1 VEYLKINGQHFR
13 NMAINASNRLE
24 DEKEYVNSLNVFPV
38 PDGDTGTNMSMTFK
52 AAVQEI
58 ETISTESIS
67 EIAQKLARGAL
78 MGARGNSGVIL
89 SQIFRGIAKGLE
101 GKAEATS
108 EEFAKSIL
116 EGANFAYKAV
126 MRPTEGT
133 ILTIIRAAGESAVKS
148 RLENVVMLMQEV
160 CKRSEI
166 MLNKTPDMLQAL
178 KEAKVVDAGGMGL
191 LILFKGMYEAL
202 ESGMEAKI
210 NKSDNKSTKS
220 ETITSVATGIPV
232 DIKFGYCTE
241 LLIIAGN
248 VDTNKLKNYLEKIG
262 DSMVVVSQDEFL
274 KIHIH
279 TNDPGLVLS
288 KAVTL
293 GELSKVKIENMREQ
307 HRSILGITNEEAQ
320 VSVEPVEIQETVE
333 PVKENIVQI
342 KKYGFISVAIGEGIK
357 NIFEDLG
364 VDVVIEGGQTMNPST
379 QNILDSINKINA
391 ENIFVL
397 PNNKNILM
405 AALQAVEL
413 SDKNVIVI
421 PSKTIPQG
429 ITAVT
434 MFDAEVSVEENENIL
449 KEAIKNVATAS
460 VTFAVKDSESDG
472 NIIKKGNILGLVEQ
486 KIKEVGTDIYIVC
499 ADIIDSMIT
508 VDSELITIFYG
519 EDCIISQVDE
529 FISSLEHKYPNIDI
543 QYYNGKQPLY
553 YFIASVE

>member
-1 VEYLKINGQHFR
+1 MV
-13 NMAINASNRLE
+13 INASNMLE

-52 AAVQEI
+52 SAVREI
-58 ETISTESIS
+58 ESMSTKSIGEVS
-67 EIAQKLARGAL
+67 QKLARGAL

-89 SQIFRGIAKGLE
+89 SQIFRGIGKGLE
-101 GKAEATS
+101 GIEEATS

-133 ILTIIRAAGESAVKS
+133 ILTIIKAAGESAV
-148 RLENVVMLMQEV
+148 NNPAADVVKLMQEV
-160 CKRSEI
+160 CKHSEI
-166 MLNKTPDMLQAL
+166 MLNKTPDMLPAL
-178 KEAKVVDAGGMGL
+178 KQAKVVDAGGMGL
-191 LILFKGMYEAL
+191 LILLKGMYEAL
-202 ESGMEAKI
+202 RSNMEATI
-210 NKSDNKSTKS
+210 STSDKQSTKS
-220 ETITSVATGIPV
+220 ETISSSAADMPV

-241 LLIIAGN
+241 LLVITEN
-248 VDTNKLKNYLEKIG
+248 VDTNELKSYLEKLG
-262 DSMVVVSQDEFL
+262 DSMVVVAQDEFV

-293 GELSKVKIENMREQ
+293 GELSKIKIENMREQ
-307 HRSILGITNEEAQ
+307 HRNLLGIEEE
-320 VSVEPVEIQETVE
+320 SVQES
-333 PVKENIVQI
+333 VKESVQENVVEN
-342 KKYGFISVAIGEGIK
+342 KKYGFISVALGEGIK
-357 NIFEDLG
+357 NIFQDLG

-379 QNILDSINKINA
+379 QDILDSINKINA

-429 ITAVT
+429 VTAVT
-434 MFDAEVSVEENENIL
+434 MFNAEASVEENENTL

-460 VTFAVKDSESDG
+460 VTYAVKDTEADG
-472 NIIKKGNILGLVEQ
+472 NIIKEGNILGLVEQ
-486 KIKEVGTDIYIVC
+486 KIKEVGTDIYKVC
-499 ADIIDSMIT
+499 EDIIDSMIT
-508 VDSELITIFYG
+508 EDSELVTIFYG
-519 EDCIISQVDE
+519 EDCISSEVEE
-529 FISSLEHKYPNIDI
+529 FISTLENKYPDIDI
-543 QYYNGKQPLY
+543 QHYNGKQPLY

>member
-1 VEYLKINGQHFR
+1 MEYLKINGQHFR
-13 NMAINASNRLE
+13 NMVINASNRLE

-58 ETISTESIS
+58 ESMSTKSIT

-101 GKAEATS
+101 GKTEATS
-108 EEFAKSIL
+108 EEFAESIL
-116 EGANFAYKAV
+116 EGAKFAYKAV

-133 ILTIIRAAGESAVKS
+133 ILTIIKAAGESAVNS
-148 RLENVVMLMQEV
+148 GAANVVELMKEV

-166 MLNKTPDMLQAL
+166 MLDKTPDMLAAL

-191 LILFKGMYEAL
+191 LILFKGMYEAI
-202 ESGMEAKI
+202 SKDIEAKI
-210 NKSDNKSTKS
+210 YNSNNQSTKT
-220 ETITSVATGIPV
+220 ETISSASPSVEVPV
-232 DIKFGYCTE
+232 EIKFGYCTE
-241 LLIIAGN
+241 LLIIAKD
-248 VDTNKLKNYLEKIG
+248 VDTNKLKKYLEKIG

-307 HRSILGITNEEAQ
+307 HRNLLGITDEKVEE
-320 VSVEPVEIQETVE
+320 VVVEDVI
-333 PVKENIVQI
+333 EN
-342 KKYGFISVAIGEGIK
+342 KKYGFISVALGEGIK

-364 VDVVIEGGQTMNPST
+364 VDVVIEGGQTMNPSI
-379 QNILDSINKINA
+379 QDILDSINKINA
-391 ENIFVL
+391 ENIFIL

-413 SDKNVIVI
+413 SDKNIIVI

-434 MFDAEVSVEENENIL
+434 MFNAEVSVEENERKL

-460 VTFAVKDSESDG
+460 VTYAVKDTESDG
-472 NIIKKGNILGLVEQ
+472 NIIKEGNILGLVEQ
-486 KIKEVGTDIYIVC
+486 KICEVGTDIYKVC
-499 ADIIDSMIT
+499 EDIIDSMIT
-508 VDSELITIFYG
+508 DDSELITIFYG
-519 EDCIISQVDE
+519 EDCILSEVEELISKIEQ
-529 FISSLEHKYPNIDI
+529 KYPDLDI
-543 QYYNGKQPLY
+543 QQYNGKQPLY

>member
-1 VEYLKINGQHFR
+1 MEYLKINGQHFR
-13 NMAINASNRLE
+13 NMLINASNRLE

-52 AAVQEI
+52 AAVSEI
-58 ETISTESIS
+58 EGMTTTSIGEIS
-67 EIAQKLARGAL
+67 QKVARGAL

-89 SQIFRGIAKGLE
+89 SQIFRGIGKGLE
-101 GKAEATS
+101 GLEEATS
-108 EEFAKSIL
+108 EELAKSIL

-133 ILTIIRAAGESAVKS
+133 ILTIIRAAGECAVNTQAD
-148 RLENVVMLMQEV
+148 NVVTLMKEV
-160 CKRSEI
+160 CKHSEI
-166 MLNKTPDMLQAL
+166 MLDKTPDMLLAL

-202 ESGMEAKI
+202 SNNIEATI
-210 NKSDNKSTKS
+210 NKADKQNKKS
-220 ETITSVATGIPV
+220 EAILPGAMDIPV
-232 DIKFGYCTE
+232 DIKFAYCTE
-241 LLIIAGN
+241 LLVISENPNI
-248 VDTNKLKNYLEKIG
+248 TELKDYLEKLG
-262 DSMVVVSQDEFL
+262 DSMVVVAQDEFI

-293 GELSKVKIENMREQ
+293 GELSKIKIENMREQ
-307 HRSILGITNEEAQ
+307 HRNLLGIEAD
-320 VSVEPVEIQETVE
+320 EIQETLISDVIQ
-333 PVKENIVQI
+333 N
-342 KKYGFISVAIGEGIK
+342 KKYGFISVALGEGIK

-379 QNILDSINKINA
+379 QDILEGINKINA
-391 ENIFVL
+391 DNIFVF

-434 MFDAEVSVEENENIL
+434 MFNAEVSTEENENVL

-460 VTFAVKDSESDG
+460 ITFAVKDTEADG
-472 NIIKKGNILGLVEQ
+472 NIIKEGNILGLVEQ
-486 KIKEVGTDIYIVC
+486 KIKEVGTDIYKVC
-499 ADIIDSMIT
+499 EEIIDSMIT
-508 VDSELITIFYG
+508 KDSELLTIFYG
-519 EDCIISQVDE
+519 EDCNSAEVEE
-529 FISSLEHKYPNIDI
+529 FVSVLEDKYPDIDI
-543 QYYNGKQPLY
+543 QYYDGKQPLY
-553 YFIASVE
+553 YFIVSVE

>member
-1 VEYLKINGQHFR
+1 MV
-13 NMAINASNRLE
+13 INASNRLE

-58 ETISTESIS
+58 ENIQTESIA
-67 EIAQKLARGAL
+67 EIAKILARGAL

-101 GKAEATS
+101 GITEATS

-116 EGANFAYKAV
+116 EGSKFAYKAV

-133 ILTIIRAAGESAVKS
+133 ILTIIKTAGESAVNS
-148 RLENVVMLMQEV
+148 ETSDIVELMNDV
-160 CKRSEI
+160 CKHSEI
-166 MLNKTPDMLQAL
+166 MLNKTPDMLAAL

-191 LILFKGMYEAL
+191 LILFKGMREAI
-202 ESGMEAKI
+202 SNNIEAVI
-210 NKSDNKSTKS
+210 YNTNKQSTKK
-220 ETITSVATGIPV
+220 ETIVSSPV
-232 DIKFGYCTE
+232 EVPIEIKFGYCTE
-241 LLIIAGN
+241 LLIIAKD
-248 VDTNKLKNYLEKIG
+248 VDTNKLKEYLEKIG

-307 HRSILGITNEEAQ
+307 HRNLLGITDEKAEKSLEKDITKAN
-320 VSVEPVEIQETVE
+320 VI
-333 PVKENIVQI
+333 EN
-342 KKYGFISVAIGEGIK
+342 KKYGFISVALGDGIK

-364 VDVVIEGGQTMNPST
+364 VDVVIEGGQTMNPSI
-379 QNILDSINKINA
+379 QDIIDSINKINA

-405 AALQAVEL
+405 AALQAAEL
-413 SDKNVIVI
+413 SDKNIVVI

-434 MFDAEVSVEENENIL
+434 MFNPDVSVEENEEKL
-449 KEAIKNVATAS
+449 KEVIKNVATAS
-460 VTFAVKDSESDG
+460 VTYAVKDTESDG
-472 NIIKKGNILGLVEQ
+472 KIIKQGNILGLVEQ
-486 KIKEVGTDIYIVC
+486 KICEVGTDMYKVC
-499 ADIIDSMIT
+499 ANIIESM
-508 VDSELITIFYG
+508 VNDNSELITIFYG
-519 EDCIISQVDE
+519 EDCVLTEVEKLISN
-529 FISSLEHKYPNIDI
+529 LEHKYPNLDI
-543 QYYNGKQPLY
+543 QQYNGKQPLY

>member
-1 VEYLKINGQHFR
+1 MV
-13 NMAINASNRLE
+13 INASNMLE

-58 ETISTESIS
+58 ESMSTKSIAEIS
-67 EIAQKLARGAL
+67 QKLARGAL

-89 SQIFRGIAKGLE
+89 SQIFRGIGKGLE
-101 GKAEATS
+101 GMEEATS

-133 ILTIIRAAGESAVKS
+133 ILTIIKAAGESAVS
-148 RLENVVMLMQEV
+148 SLSTNVTTLMQEV
-160 CKRSEI
+160 CEHSEI
-166 MLNKTPDMLQAL
+166 MLNKTPDMLPAL
-178 KEAKVVDAGGMGL
+178 KAAKVVDAGGMGL

-202 ESGMEAKI
+202 KNNMEASI
-210 NKSDNKSTKS
+210 NTVSKQSEKL
-220 ETITSVATGIPV
+220 ETISSSATAMPV
-232 DIKFGYCTE
+232 NIEFGYCTE
-241 LLIIAGN
+241 LLVISENADVN
-248 VDTNKLKNYLEKIG
+248 ELKSYLEKLG
-262 DSMVVVSQDEFL
+262 DSMVVVAQDEFV

-293 GELSKVKIENMREQ
+293 GELSKIKIENMREQ
-307 HRSILGITNEEAQ
+307 HKSLLGIEDEG
-320 VSVEPVEIQETVE
+320 VQES
-333 PVKENIVQI
+333 VKENALES
-342 KKYGFISVAIGEGIK
+342 KKYGFISVALGEGIK
-357 NIFEDLG
+357 NIFQDLG
-364 VDVVIEGGQTMNPST
+364 VDIVIEGGQTMNPST
-379 QNILDSINKINA
+379 QDILESINKINA

-429 ITAVT
+429 VTAVT
-434 MFDAEVSVEENENIL
+434 MFNSEVSVEENENTL

-460 VTFAVKDSESDG
+460 VTYAVKDTEADG
-472 NIIKKGNILGLVEQ
+472 NIIKEGNILGLVEQ
-486 KIKEVGTDIYIVC
+486 KIKEVGTDIYKVC
-499 ADIIDSMIT
+499 GDIIDSMIT
-508 VDSELITIFYG
+508 SDSELITIFYG
-519 EDCIISQVDE
+519 EDCISSEVEE
-529 FISSLEHKYPNIDI
+529 FVSALEEKYPDIDI
-543 QYYNGKQPLY
+543 QHYNGKQPLY

>member
-1 VEYLKINGQHFR
+1 MV
-13 NMAINASNRLE
+13 INASNMLE

-58 ETISTESIS
+58 ESMSTKSIGEVS
-67 EIAQKLARGAL
+67 QKLARGAL

-89 SQIFRGIAKGLE
+89 SQIFRGIGKGLE
-101 GKAEATS
+101 GIEEATS

-133 ILTIIRAAGESAVKS
+133 ILTIIKAAGDSAVNNPKAS
-148 RLENVVMLMQEV
+148 VVTLMQEV
-160 CKRSEI
+160 CKHSEI
-166 MLNKTPDMLQAL
+166 MLNKTPDMLPAL
-178 KEAKVVDAGGMGL
+178 KQAKVVDAGGMGL
-191 LILFKGMYEAL
+191 LILLKGMYEAL
-202 ESGMEAKI
+202 SSNMEATV
-210 NKSDNKSTKS
+210 NKSDKQSNKSEAIPS
-220 ETITSVATGIPV
+220 SAADMPV

-241 LLIIAGN
+241 LLVITEN
-248 VDTNKLKNYLEKIG
+248 VDTNELKNYLEKLG
-262 DSMVVVSQDEFL
+262 DSMVVVAQDEFV

-293 GELSKVKIENMREQ
+293 GELSKIKIENMREQ
-307 HRSILGITNEEAQ
+307 HRNLLGIEDEAVQELNKEEL
-320 VSVEPVEIQETVE
+320 I
-333 PVKENIVQI
+333 EN
-342 KKYGFISVAIGEGIK
+342 KKYGFISVALGEGIK
-357 NIFEDLG
+357 NIFQDLG

-379 QNILDSINKINA
+379 QDILDSINKINA

-429 ITAVT
+429 VTAVT
-434 MFDAEVSVEENENIL
+434 MFNAEVGVEENENTL

-460 VTFAVKDSESDG
+460 VTYAVKDTEADG
-472 NIIKKGNILGLVEQ
+472 NVIKEGNILGLVEQ
-486 KIKEVGTDIYIVC
+486 KIKEVGTDIYKVC
-499 ADIIDSMIT
+499 EDIIDSMIT
-508 VDSELITIFYG
+508 EDSELITIFYG
-519 EDCIISQVDE
+519 EDCIESEVEE
-529 FISSLEHKYPNIDI
+529 FISTLEDKYPDIDI
-543 QYYNGKQPLY
+543 QHYNGKQPLY

>member
-1 VEYLKINGQHFR
+1 MKYLKINGQHFR
-13 NMAINASNRLE
+13 NMVINASNMLE

-58 ETISTESIS
+58 ENMSTKSIAEVS
-67 EIAQKLARGAL
+67 QKLARGAL

-89 SQIFRGIAKGLE
+89 SQIFRGIGKGLE
-101 GKAEATS
+101 GIEEATS
-108 EEFAKSIL
+108 EEFAKGIL

-133 ILTIIRAAGESAVKS
+133 ILTIIKAAGESAV
-148 RLENVVMLMQEV
+148 NNPIDDVVALMAEV
-160 CKRSEI
+160 CKHSEI
-166 MLNKTPDMLQAL
+166 MLNKTPDMLPAL
-178 KEAKVVDAGGMGL
+178 KQAKVVDAGGMGL
-191 LILFKGMYEAL
+191 LILLKGMYEAL
-202 ESGMEAKI
+202 KSNMVVTVNTSDKQG
-210 NKSDNKSTKS
+210 NKS
-220 ETITSVATGIPV
+220 EMITSSATDMPV

-241 LLIIAGN
+241 LLVIAEN
-248 VDTNKLKNYLEKIG
+248 VDTNELKSYLEKLG
-262 DSMVVVSQDEFL
+262 DSMVVVAQDEFV

-293 GELSKVKIENMREQ
+293 GELSKIKIENMREQ
-307 HRSILGITNEEAQ
+307 HRNLLGIEDEE
-320 VSVEPVEIQETVE
+320 VQETV
-333 PVKENIVQI
+333 KEKILEN
-342 KKYGFISVAIGEGIK
+342 KKYGFISVALGEGIK
-357 NIFEDLG
+357 NIFKDLG

-379 QNILDSINKINA
+379 QDILDSINKINA

-429 ITAVT
+429 VTAVT
-434 MFDAEVSVEENENIL
+434 MFNAEVSVEENENTL

-460 VTFAVKDSESDG
+460 VTYAVKDTESDG
-472 NIIKKGNILGLVEQ
+472 NIIKEGNILGLVES
-486 KIKEVGTDIYIVC
+486 KIKEVGTNIYIVC
-499 ADIIDSMIT
+499 EDIIDSMIT
-508 VDSELITIFYG
+508 EDSELITIFYG
-519 EDCIISQVDE
+519 EDCISSEVEE
-529 FISSLEHKYPNIDI
+529 FISTLEDKYPDIDI
-543 QYYNGKQPLY
+543 QHYNGKQPLY

>member
-1 VEYLKINGQHFR
+1 MEYLKINGQNFR
-13 NMAINASNRLE
+13 NMVINASNRLE
-24 DEKEYVNSLNVFPV
+24 EEKEYVNSLNVFPV

-58 ETISTESIS
+58 ESMSTKSIAEIS
-67 EIAQKLARGAL
+67 QKLARGAL

-101 GKAEATS
+101 GVDEATS
-108 EEFAKSIL
+108 EELAKSIL
-116 EGANFAYKAV
+116 EGAHFAYKAV

-133 ILTIIRAAGESAVKS
+133 ILTIIKAAGESAVNS
-148 RLENVVMLMQEV
+148 GATEVVALMQEV
-160 CKRSEI
+160 CKCSEI
-166 MLNKTPDMLQAL
+166 MLDKTPDMLLAL
-178 KEAKVVDAGGMGL
+178 KQAKVVDAGGMGL
-191 LILFKGMYEAL
+191 LILFKGMHEAL
-202 ESGMEAKI
+202 SNNMESLI
-210 NKSDNKSTKS
+210 SKSEKKSTKS
-220 ETITSVATGIPV
+220 QTKTPAALDMPV

-241 LLIIAGN
+241 LLVIAEN
-248 VDTNKLKNYLEKIG
+248 VDANELKRYLEKFG
-262 DSMVVVSQDEFL
+262 DSMVVVSQDEFV

-279 TNDPGLVLS
+279 TNDPGVVLS

-307 HRSILGITNEEAQ
+307 HRNLLGIADEK
-320 VSVEPVEIQETVE
+320 VEG
-333 PVKENIVQI
+333 PVKENII
-342 KKYGFISVAIGEGIK
+342 ENKKYGFISVALGEGIK

-379 QNILDSINKINA
+379 QDILESINKVNA
-391 ENIFVL
+391 ENVFVL

-434 MFDAEVSVEENENIL
+434 MFNPEVSVEENENIL

-460 VTFAVKDSESDG
+460 VTYAVKDTESDG
-472 NIIKKGNILGLVEQ
+472 NLIKEGNILGLIEQ
-486 KIKEVGTDIYIVC
+486 KIKEVGTDIYKVC
-499 ADIIDSMIT
+499 EDTIDSMVT
-508 VDSELITIFYG
+508 EDSELITIFYG
-519 EDCIISQVDE
+519 EDCIISEVEE
-529 FISSLEHKYPNIDI
+529 FISALEHKYPNLDI
-543 QYYNGKQPLY
+543 QHYNGKQPLY

>member
-1 VEYLKINGQHFR
+1 MV
-13 NMAINASNRLE
+13 INASNRLE

-52 AAVQEI
+52 SAVREI
-58 ETISTESIS
+58 DSMSTESIS

-89 SQIFRGIAKGLE
+89 SQIFRGISKGLE
-101 GKAEATS
+101 GKGEATTQ
-108 EEFAKSIL
+108 EFAESIL
-116 EGANFAYKAV
+116 EGAKFAYKAV

-133 ILTIIRAAGESAVKS
+133 ILTIIKTAGESAVNCEQ
-148 RLENVVMLMQEV
+148 ENVVVLMEEV
-160 CKRSEI
+160 CKQSEI
-166 MLNKTPDMLQAL
+166 MLDKTPDMLPAL

-202 ESGMEAKI
+202 SNNMKATI
-210 NKSDNKSTKS
+210 KSDEQSTKS
-220 ETITSVATGIPV
+220 EPISSAGVAIPV

-241 LLIIAGN
+241 LLVIAKN
-248 VDTNKLKNYLEKIG
+248 VDINKLKKYLEKIG

-288 KAVTL
+288 KVITL
-293 GELSKVKIENMREQ
+293 GELFKVKIENMREQ
-307 HRSILGITNEEAQ
+307 HKNLLGISNEENR
-320 VSVEPVEIQETVE
+320 ETV
-333 PVKENIVQI
+333 KEDIIEN
-342 KKYGFISVAIGEGIK
+342 KKYGFVSVALGEGIK

-364 VDVVIEGGQTMNPST
+364 VDVVIQGGQTMNPST
-379 QNILDSINKINA
+379 QDILESINKINA

-421 PSKTIPQG
+421 PSRTIPQG

-434 MFDAEVSVEENENIL
+434 LFNAEVSVEENENTL

-460 VTFAVKDSESDG
+460 VTYAVKDTETDG
-472 NIIKKGNILGLVEQ
+472 KVIKEGNILGLVEQ
-486 KIKEVGTDIYIVC
+486 DIKEVGTDIYKVC
-499 ADIIDSMIT
+499 SDIIDSMIT
-508 VDSELITIFYG
+508 KDSELITIFYG
-519 EDCIISQVDE
+519 EDCITSDVEE
-529 FISSLEHKYPNIDI
+529 FISALELKYPDIDI

>member
-1 VEYLKINGQHFR
+1 MEYLKINGQHFR

-58 ETISTESIS
+58 ENIQTESIS
-67 EIAQKLARGAL
+67 EIAKILARGAL

-101 GKAEATS
+101 GITEATS

-116 EGANFAYKAV
+116 EGAKFAYKAV

-133 ILTIIRAAGESAVKS
+133 ILTIIKTAGESAVNS
-148 RLENVVMLMQEV
+148 GASDVVELMNEV
-160 CKRSEI
+160 CEHSEI
-166 MLNKTPDMLQAL
+166 MLNKTPDMLAAL

-191 LILFKGMYEAL
+191 LILFKGMREAI
-202 ESGMEAKI
+202 SNNIEAQVYNT
-210 NKSDNKSTKS
+210 NKQSTKK
-220 ETITSVATGIPV
+220 ETVVSAAGDAVAE
-232 DIKFGYCTE
+232 IKFGYCTE
-241 LLIIAGN
+241 LLIIAKD
-248 VDTNKLKNYLEKIG
+248 VDTNRLKEYLEKIG

-293 GELSKVKIENMREQ
+293 GELSKVKIENMRDQ
-307 HRSILGITNEEAQ
+307 HRNLLGITDEK
-320 VSVEPVEIQETVE
+320 VEKSIEKDIIKANVI
-333 PVKENIVQI
+333 EN
-342 KKYGFISVAIGEGIK
+342 KKYGFISVALGEGIK

-364 VDVVIEGGQTMNPST
+364 VDVVIEGGQTMNPSI
-379 QNILDSINKINA
+379 QDIIDSINKIHA

-405 AALQAVEL
+405 AALQAAEL
-413 SDKNVIVI
+413 SDKNIVVI

-434 MFDAEVSVEENENIL
+434 IFNADVSVEENEEKL

-460 VTFAVKDSESDG
+460 VTYAVKDTESDG
-472 NIIKKGNILGLVEQ
+472 KLIKQGNILGLVEQ
-486 KIKEVGTDIYIVC
+486 KICEVGTDIYKVC
-499 ADIIDSMIT
+499 ADIIESM
-508 VDSELITIFYG
+508 VNDNSELITIFYG
-519 EDCIISQVDE
+519 EDCILSEVEKLISE
-529 FISSLEHKYPNIDI
+529 LELKYPNLDI
-543 QYYNGKQPLY
+543 QQYNGKQPLY

>member
-1 VEYLKINGQHFR
+1 MEYLKINGQHFR
-13 NMAINASNRLE
+13 NMLINASNRLE

-52 AAVQEI
+52 AAVSEI
-58 ETISTESIS
+58 EGMTTTSIGEIS
-67 EIAQKLARGAL
+67 QKVARGAL

-89 SQIFRGIAKGLE
+89 SQIFRGIGKGLE
-101 GKAEATS
+101 GLEEATS
-108 EEFAKSIL
+108 EELAKSIL

-133 ILTIIRAAGESAVKS
+133 ILTIIRAAGECAVNTPAD
-148 RLENVVMLMQEV
+148 NVVTLMKEV
-160 CKRSEI
+160 CKHSEI
-166 MLNKTPDMLQAL
+166 MLDKTPDMLLAL

-202 ESGMEAKI
+202 SNNIEATI
-210 NKSDNKSTKS
+210 NKADKQNKKS
-220 ETITSVATGIPV
+220 EAILPGAMDIPV
-232 DIKFGYCTE
+232 DIKFAYCTE
-241 LLIIAGN
+241 LLVISENPNI
-248 VDTNKLKNYLEKIG
+248 TELKDYLEKLG
-262 DSMVVVSQDEFL
+262 DSMVVVAQDEFI

-293 GELSKVKIENMREQ
+293 GELSKIKIENMREQ
-307 HRSILGITNEEAQ
+307 HRNLLGIEAD
-320 VSVEPVEIQETVE
+320 EIQETLISDVIQ
-333 PVKENIVQI
+333 N
-342 KKYGFISVAIGEGIK
+342 KKYGFISVALGEGIK

-379 QNILDSINKINA
+379 QDILEGINKINA
-391 ENIFVL
+391 DNIFVF

-434 MFDAEVSVEENENIL
+434 MFNAEVSTEENENVL

-460 VTFAVKDSESDG
+460 ITFAVKDTEADG
-472 NIIKKGNILGLVEQ
+472 NIIKEGNILGLVEQ
-486 KIKEVGTDIYIVC
+486 KIKEVGTDIYKVC
-499 ADIIDSMIT
+499 EDIIDSMIT
-508 VDSELITIFYG
+508 RDSELLTIFYG
-519 EDCIISQVDE
+519 EDCSSVEVEE
-529 FISSLEHKYPNIDI
+529 FISVLEDKYPDIDI
-543 QYYNGKQPLY
+543 QYYDGKQPLY
-553 YFIASVE
+553 YFIVSVE

>member
-1 VEYLKINGQHFR
+1 MV
-13 NMAINASNRLE
+13 INASNRLE

-52 AAVQEI
+52 AAVCEI
-58 ETISTESIS
+58 ENMSTTSIGEIS
-67 EIAQKLARGAL
+67 QKIARGAL

-89 SQIFRGIAKGLE
+89 SQIFRGIGKGLE
-101 GKAEATS
+101 GKEEVTS

-116 EGANFAYKAV
+116 EGATFAYKAV

-133 ILTIIRAAGESAVKS
+133 ILTIIKAAGESAVNS
-148 RLENVVMLMQEV
+148 EATNLVALMEEV
-160 CKRSEI
+160 CKHSQI
-166 MLNKTPDMLQAL
+166 MLDKTPDMLPAL

-202 ESGMEAKI
+202 KNNMEATI
-210 NKSDNKSTKS
+210 NKSDKQVSKS
-220 ETITSVATGIPV
+220 ETISSAAADMPV
-232 DIKFGYCTE
+232 NIKYGYCTE
-241 LLIIAGN
+241 LLVIVKS
-248 VDTNKLKNYLEKIG
+248 VDTNELKNYLEKHG
-262 DSMVVVSQDEFL
+262 DSMVVVTQDEFL

-293 GELSKVKIENMREQ
+293 GELSKIKIENMREQ
-307 HRSILGITNEEAQ
+307 HRNLLGIQEELSEEAT
-320 VSVEPVEIQETVE
+320 EGT
-333 PVKENIVQI
+333 VKENTAEE
-342 KKYGFISVAIGEGIK
+342 KKYGFVSVALGEGIK
-357 NIFEDLG
+357 NIFQDLG

-379 QNILDSINKINA
+379 QDILDSINKINA

-413 SDKNVIVI
+413 TDKNVIVI

-434 MFDAEVSVEENENIL
+434 MFNAEVSVEENENTL

-460 VTFAVKDSESDG
+460 VTYAVKDTESDG
-472 NIIKKGNILGLVEQ
+472 NIIKQGNILGLVEN
-486 KIKEVGTDIYIVC
+486 KIKEVGTDIYKVC
-499 ADIIDSMIT
+499 SDIIDSMIT
-508 VDSELITIFYG
+508 EDSELVTIFYG
-519 EDCIISQVDE
+519 EDCITSEVEE
-529 FISSLEHKYPNIDI
+529 FISDLENKYPNIDI
-543 QYYNGKQPLY
+543 QHYNGKQPLY

>member
-1 VEYLKINGQHFR
+1 MEFLKINGQHFR
-13 NMAINASNRLE
+13 NMLINASNRLE

-52 AAVQEI
+52 AAVSEI
-58 ETISTESIS
+58 EGMKSTSIGEIS
-67 EIAQKLARGAL
+67 QKVARGAL

-89 SQIFRGIAKGLE
+89 SQIFRGIGKGLE
-101 GKAEATS
+101 GLEEATS
-108 EEFAKSIL
+108 EELAKSIL

-133 ILTIIRAAGESAVKS
+133 ILTIIRAAGECAVNTPVD
-148 RLENVVMLMQEV
+148 NVVTLMKEV
-160 CKRSEI
+160 CKHSEI
-166 MLNKTPDMLQAL
+166 MLDKTPDMLLAL

-202 ESGMEAKI
+202 SNNMEATI
-210 NKSDNKSTKS
+210 NKADKQSKKS
-220 ETITSVATGIPV
+220 EAILPGAMDIPV
-232 DIKFGYCTE
+232 DIKFAYCTE
-241 LLIIAGN
+241 LLVISENPNI
-248 VDTNKLKNYLEKIG
+248 TELKDYLEKLG
-262 DSMVVVSQDEFL
+262 DSMVVVAQDEFI

-293 GELSKVKIENMREQ
+293 GELSKIKIENMREQ
-307 HRSILGITNEEAQ
+307 HRNLLGIEAD
-320 VSVEPVEIQETVE
+320 EIEETVISD
-333 PVKENIVQI
+333 VIQN
-342 KKYGFISVAIGEGIK
+342 KKYGFISVALGEGIK

-379 QNILDSINKINA
+379 QDILEGINKINA
-391 ENIFVL
+391 DNIFVF

-434 MFDAEVSVEENENIL
+434 MFNAEVSTEENENVL

-460 VTFAVKDSESDG
+460 ITFAVKDTEADG
-472 NIIKKGNILGLVEQ
+472 NIIKEGNILGLVEQ
-486 KIKEVGTDIYIVC
+486 KIKEVGTDIYKVC
-499 ADIIDSMIT
+499 EDIIDSMIT
-508 VDSELITIFYG
+508 TDSELLTIFYG
-519 EDCIISQVDE
+519 EDCSSAEVEE
-529 FISSLEHKYPNIDI
+529 FISVLEDKYPDIDI
-543 QYYNGKQPLY
+543 QYYDGKQPLY
-553 YFIASVE
+553 YFIVSVE

>member
-1 VEYLKINGQHFR
+1 MEYLKINGQHFR
-13 NMAINASNRLE
+13 NMVINASNMLE

-52 AAVQEI
+52 AAVHEI
-58 ETISTESIS
+58 ENMSTKSIGEVS
-67 EIAQKLARGAL
+67 QKLARGAL

-89 SQIFRGIAKGLE
+89 SQIFRGIGKGLE
-101 GKAEATS
+101 GIEEATS

-133 ILTIIRAAGESAVKS
+133 ILTIIKAAGESAVNNPAA
-148 RLENVVMLMQEV
+148 NVVNLMQEV
-160 CKRSEI
+160 CKHSEI
-166 MLNKTPDMLQAL
+166 MLNKTPDMLPAL
-178 KEAKVVDAGGMGL
+178 KQAKVVDAGGMGL
-191 LILFKGMYEAL
+191 LILLKGMYEAL
-202 ESGMEAKI
+202 RSNMKATI
-210 NKSDNKSTKS
+210 STSDKQSTKS
-220 ETITSVATGIPV
+220 ETISSSAADMPV

-241 LLIIAGN
+241 LLVITEK
-248 VDTNKLKNYLEKIG
+248 VDTDELKNYLEKLG
-262 DSMVVVSQDEFL
+262 DSMVVVAQDEFV

-293 GELSKVKIENMREQ
+293 GELSKIKIENMREQ
-307 HRSILGITNEEAQ
+307 HRNLLGIDGEEAQ
-320 VSVEPVEIQETVE
+320 ESLQEPVQESILD
-333 PVKENIVQI
+333 N
-342 KKYGFISVAIGEGIK
+342 KKYGFISVALGEGIK
-357 NIFEDLG
+357 NIFQDLG

-379 QNILDSINKINA
+379 QDILDSINKINA

-429 ITAVT
+429 VTAVT
-434 MFDAEVSVEENENIL
+434 MFNAEASVEENENTL

-460 VTFAVKDSESDG
+460 VTYAVKDTEADG
-472 NIIKKGNILGLVEQ
+472 NIIKEGNILGLVEQ
-486 KIKEVGTDIYIVC
+486 KIKEVGTDIYKVC
-499 ADIIDSMIT
+499 EDIIDSMIT
-508 VDSELITIFYG
+508 EDSELVTIFYG
-519 EDCIISQVDE
+519 EDCISSEVEE
-529 FISSLEHKYPNIDI
+529 FISTLEDKYPDIDI
-543 QYYNGKQPLY
+543 QHYNGKQPLY

>member
-1 VEYLKINGQHFR
+1 MV
-13 NMAINASNRLE
+13 INASNRLE
-24 DEKEYVNSLNVFPV
+24 DKKEYVNALNVFPV

-52 AAVQEI
+52 AAVCEI
-58 ETISTESIS
+58 ENMTTTSIS
-67 EIAQKLARGAL
+67 EISQKIARGAL

-89 SQIFRGIAKGLE
+89 SQIFRGIGKGLE
-101 GKAEATS
+101 GKTEVTS

-116 EGANFAYKAV
+116 EGATYAYKAV

-133 ILTIIRAAGESAVKS
+133 ILTIIKAAGESAVNS
-148 RLENVVMLMQEV
+148 GATNLVALMEEV
-160 CKRSEI
+160 CTHSQI
-166 MLNKTPDMLQAL
+166 MLDKTPDMLAAL

-191 LILFKGMYEAL
+191 LIIFKGMYEAL
-202 ESGMEAKI
+202 KTNMQATI
-210 NKSDNKSTKS
+210 NKLDKQSTES
-220 ETITSVATGIPV
+220 QIISSAAADMPV
-232 DIKFGYCTE
+232 NIKFGYCTE
-241 LLIIAGN
+241 LLVIAEN
-248 VDTNKLKNYLEKIG
+248 VDTNELKNYLEKHG

-293 GELSKVKIENMREQ
+293 GELSKIKIENMREQ
-307 HRSILGITNEEAQ
+307 HRNLLGIQEEVA
-320 VSVEPVEIQETVE
+320 ET
-333 PVKENIVQI
+333 PVKETTSET
-342 KKYGFISVAIGEGIK
+342 KKYGFVAVALGEGIK
-357 NIFEDLG
+357 NIFQDLG

-379 QNILDSINKINA
+379 QDILDSINKINA

-421 PSKTIPQG
+421 PSKTVPQG

-434 MFDAEVSVEENENIL
+434 MFNAEVSVEDNENTL

-460 VTFAVKDSESDG
+460 VTFAVKDTETDG
-472 NIIKKGNILGLVEQ
+472 NIIKEGNILGLVEN
-486 KIKEVGTDIYIVC
+486 KIKEVGTDIYKVC
-499 ADIIDSMIT
+499 SDIIDSMIT
-508 VDSELITIFYG
+508 EDSELITIFYG
-519 EDCIISQVDE
+519 EDCITSEVEE
-529 FISSLEHKYPNIDI
+529 FISELEKKYPDIDI
-543 QYYNGKQPLY
+543 QHYNGKQPLY

>member
-1 VEYLKINGQHFR
+1 MEYLKINGQHFR
-13 NMAINASNRLE
+13 NMVINASNRLE
-24 DEKEYVNSLNVFPV
+24 EEKEYVNSLNVFPV

-52 AAVQEI
+52 AAVCEI
-58 ETISTESIS
+58 ENMSTTSIS
-67 EIAQKLARGAL
+67 EIAQKIARGAL

-89 SQIFRGIAKGLE
+89 SQIFRGIGKGLE
-101 GKAEATS
+101 GLDEVTA

-116 EGANFAYKAV
+116 EGATFAYKAV

-133 ILTIIRAAGESAVKS
+133 ILTIIKAAGESAVNS
-148 RLENVVMLMQEV
+148 GATNVVTLMEEV
-160 CKRSEI
+160 CKHSEI
-166 MLNKTPDMLQAL
+166 MLDKTPDMLPAL
-178 KEAKVVDAGGMGL
+178 KQAKVVDAGGMGL

-202 ESGMEAKI
+202 KTNMEATI
-210 NKSDNKSTKS
+210 NKSDKQSTKS
-220 ETITSVATGIPV
+220 ETISSAAADMPV
-232 DIKFGYCTE
+232 NIKYGYCTE
-241 LLIIAGN
+241 LLVIAEN
-248 VDTNKLKNYLEKIG
+248 VNTNELKNYLEKHG

-293 GELSKVKIENMREQ
+293 GELSKIKIENMREQ
-307 HRSILGITNEEAQ
+307 HRNLLGIQEEVAGE
-320 VSVEPVEIQETVE
+320 S
-333 PVKENIVQI
+333 VKENTPEN
-342 KKYGFISVAIGEGIK
+342 KKYGFVSVALGEGIK
-357 NIFEDLG
+357 NIFQDLG

-379 QNILDSINKINA
+379 QDILESINKINA

-405 AALQAVEL
+405 AALQAVDL

-434 MFDAEVSVEENENIL
+434 MFNAEVSVEENENTL

-460 VTFAVKDSESDG
+460 VTYAVKDTEADG
-472 NIIKKGNILGLVEQ
+472 NIIKEGNILGLVEQ
-486 KIKEVGTDIYIVC
+486 HIKEVGTDIYKVC
-499 ADIIDSMIT
+499 GDLIDSMIT
-508 VDSELITIFYG
+508 EDSELVTIFYG
-519 EDCIISQVDE
+519 EDCVTSEVEE
-529 FISSLEHKYPNIDI
+529 FISELENKYPNIAI
-543 QYYNGKQPLY
+543 QHYNGKQPLY

>member
-1 VEYLKINGQHFR
+1 MEYLKINGQNFR
-13 NMAINASNRLE
+13 NMVINASNRLE
-24 DEKEYVNSLNVFPV
+24 EEKEYVNSLNVFPV

-58 ETISTESIS
+58 ESMSTKSIAEIS
-67 EIAQKLARGAL
+67 QKLARGAL

-101 GKAEATS
+101 GIDEATS
-108 EEFAKSIL
+108 EELAKSIL
-116 EGANFAYKAV
+116 EGAHFAYKAV

-133 ILTIIRAAGESAVKS
+133 ILTIIKAAGESAVNS
-148 RLENVVMLMQEV
+148 GATEVVALMQEV
-160 CKRSEI
+160 CKCSEI
-166 MLNKTPDMLQAL
+166 MLDKTPDMLPAL
-178 KEAKVVDAGGMGL
+178 KQAKVVDAGGMGL
-191 LILFKGMYEAL
+191 LILFKGMHEAL
-202 ESGMEAKI
+202 SNNMESLI
-210 NKSDNKSTKS
+210 SKSEKKSTKS
-220 ETITSVATGIPV
+220 QTKTPAALDMPV

-241 LLIIAGN
+241 LLVIAEN
-248 VDTNKLKNYLEKIG
+248 VDANELKRYLEKFG
-262 DSMVVVSQDEFL
+262 DSMVVVSQDEFV

-279 TNDPGLVLS
+279 TNDPGVVLS

-307 HRSILGITNEEAQ
+307 HRNLLGIADEK
-320 VSVEPVEIQETVE
+320 VEG
-333 PVKENIVQI
+333 PVKENII
-342 KKYGFISVAIGEGIK
+342 ENKKYGFISVALGEGIK

-379 QNILDSINKINA
+379 QDILESINKVNA
-391 ENIFVL
+391 ENVFVL

-434 MFDAEVSVEENENIL
+434 MFNPEVSVEENENIL
-449 KEAIKNVATAS
+449 KEAIENVATAS
-460 VTFAVKDSESDG
+460 VTYAVKDTESDG
-472 NIIKKGNILGLVEQ
+472 NLIKEGNILGLIEQ
-486 KIKEVGTDIYIVC
+486 KIKEVGTDIYKVC
-499 ADIIDSMIT
+499 EDTIDSMVT
-508 VDSELITIFYG
+508 EDSELITIFYG
-519 EDCIISQVDE
+519 EDCIISEVEE
-529 FISSLEHKYPNIDI
+529 FISALEHKYPNLDI
-543 QYYNGKQPLY
+543 QHYNGKQPLY

>member
-1 VEYLKINGQHFR
+1 MV
-13 NMAINASNRLE
+13 INASNRLE

-58 ETISTESIS
+58 ESIQTESIA
-67 EIAQKLARGAL
+67 EIAKILARGAL

-101 GKAEATS
+101 GITEATS

-116 EGANFAYKAV
+116 EGSKFAYKAV

-133 ILTIIRAAGESAVKS
+133 ILTIIKTAGESAVNS
-148 RLENVVMLMQEV
+148 ETSDIVELMNEV
-160 CKRSEI
+160 CKHSEI
-166 MLNKTPDMLQAL
+166 MLNKTPDMLSAL

-191 LILFKGMYEAL
+191 LILFKGMREAI
-202 ESGMEAKI
+202 SNNIEAVI
-210 NKSDNKSTKS
+210 YNTNKQSTKK
-220 ETITSVATGIPV
+220 ETIVSSHVEVPIE
-232 DIKFGYCTE
+232 IKFGYCTE
-241 LLIIAGN
+241 LLIIAKD
-248 VDTNKLKNYLEKIG
+248 VDTNKLKEYLEKIG

-307 HRSILGITNEEAQ
+307 HRNLLGITDEKAEKSLEKDITKAN
-320 VSVEPVEIQETVE
+320 VI
-333 PVKENIVQI
+333 EN
-342 KKYGFISVAIGEGIK
+342 KKYGFISVALGEGIK

-364 VDVVIEGGQTMNPST
+364 VDVVIEGGQTMNPSI
-379 QNILDSINKINA
+379 QDIIDSINKINA

-405 AALQAVEL
+405 AALQAAEL
-413 SDKNVIVI
+413 SDKNIVVI

-434 MFDAEVSVEENENIL
+434 MFNPDVSVEENEEKL
-449 KEAIKNVATAS
+449 KEAIRNVATAS
-460 VTFAVKDSESDG
+460 VTYAVKDTESDG
-472 NIIKKGNILGLVEQ
+472 KIIKQGNILGLVEQ
-486 KIKEVGTDIYIVC
+486 KICEVGTDMYKVC
-499 ADIIDSMIT
+499 ANIIGSM
-508 VDSELITIFYG
+508 VNDNSELITIFYG
-519 EDCIISQVDE
+519 EDCVLTEVEKLISN
-529 FISSLEHKYPNIDI
+529 LEHKYPNLDI
-543 QYYNGKQPLY
+543 QQYNGKQPLY

>member
-1 VEYLKINGQHFR
+1 MV
-13 NMAINASNRLE
+13 INASNRLE
-24 DEKEYVNSLNVFPV
+24 YEKEYVNSLNVFPV

-52 AAVQEI
+52 AAVCEI
-58 ETISTESIS
+58 EGMTTTSIS
-67 EIAQKLARGAL
+67 EISQKIARGAL

-89 SQIFRGIAKGLE
+89 SQIFRGISKGLE
-101 GKAEATS
+101 GFDEVTS

-116 EGANFAYKAV
+116 QGATFAYKAV

-133 ILTIIRAAGESAVKS
+133 ILTIIKAAGESAVKS
-148 RLENVVMLMQEV
+148 EATNLVTLMEEV
-160 CKRSEI
+160 CKHSQI
-166 MLNKTPDMLQAL
+166 MLDKTPDMLPAL
-178 KEAKVVDAGGMGL
+178 KQAKVVDAGGMGL

-202 ESGMEAKI
+202 KSNMEATI
-210 NKSDNKSTKS
+210 NKSDKQSNKSEIIS
-220 ETITSVATGIPV
+220 SPAADMPM

-241 LLIIAGN
+241 LLVIAEN
-248 VDTNKLKNYLEKIG
+248 VDTNELKNYLEKHG
-262 DSMVVVSQDEFL
+262 DSMVVVCQDEFL

-293 GELSKVKIENMREQ
+293 GELSKIKIENMREQ
-307 HRSILGITNEEAQ
+307 HRNLLGIEEGLA
-320 VSVEPVEIQETVE
+320 EETV
-333 PVKENIVQI
+333 KESTPEN
-342 KKYGFISVAIGEGIK
+342 KKYGFVSVALGEGIK
-357 NIFEDLG
+357 NIFQDLG

-379 QNILDSINKINA
+379 QDILDSINKINA

-413 SDKNVIVI
+413 TDKNVIVI

-434 MFDAEVSVEENENIL
+434 MFNAEVSVEENEHIL

-460 VTFAVKDSESDG
+460 VTFAVKDTETDG
-472 NIIKKGNILGLVEQ
+472 IVIKQGDILGLVEN
-486 KIKEVGTDIYIVC
+486 KIKEVGTDMYKVC
-499 ADIIDSMIT
+499 GDVIDSMIT
-508 VDSELITIFYG
+508 SDSELVTIFYG
-519 EDCIISQVDE
+519 EDCITSEVEE
-529 FISSLEHKYPNIDI
+529 FISDLENKYPDIDV
-543 QYYNGKQPLY
+543 QHYNGKQPLY

>member
-1 VEYLKINGQHFR
+1 MEYLKINGRHFR
-13 NMAINASNRLE
+13 NMVINASNRLE
-24 DEKEYVNSLNVFPV
+24 EEKEYVNSLNVFPV

-58 ETISTESIS
+58 ENIQTESIA
-67 EIAQKLARGAL
+67 EIAKILARGAL

-101 GKAEATS
+101 GITEATS

-116 EGANFAYKAV
+116 EGSKFAYKAV

-133 ILTIIRAAGESAVKS
+133 ILTIIKTAGESAVNS
-148 RLENVVMLMQEV
+148 GASDIVELMNEV

-166 MLNKTPDMLQAL
+166 MLNKTPDMLAAL
-178 KEAKVVDAGGMGL
+178 REAKVVDAGGMGL
-191 LILFKGMYEAL
+191 LILFKGMQEAI
-202 ESGMEAKI
+202 SNNIEAKI
-210 NKSDNKSTKS
+210 YNINKQSTKK
-220 ETITSVATGIPV
+220 ETIVSSAVEVPV
-232 DIKFGYCTE
+232 EIKFGYCTE
-241 LLIIAGN
+241 LLIIAKD
-248 VDTNKLKNYLEKIG
+248 VDTNKLKEYLEKIG

-307 HRSILGITNEEAQ
+307 HRNLLGIADEK
-320 VSVEPVEIQETVE
+320 VEKFLEKDITKANVIES
-333 PVKENIVQI
+333 
-342 KKYGFISVAIGEGIK
+342 KKYGFISVALGEGIK

-364 VDVVIEGGQTMNPST
+364 VDVVIEGGQTMNPSI
-379 QNILDSINKINA
+379 QDIIDSISKINA

-405 AALQAVEL
+405 AAIQAAEL
-413 SDKNVIVI
+413 SDKNIVVI
-421 PSKTIPQG
+421 PSITIPQG

-434 MFDAEVSVEENENIL
+434 MFNPDVSVEENEEKL
-449 KEAIKNVATAS
+449 KEVIKNVSTAS
-460 VTFAVKDSESDG
+460 VTYAVKDTESDG
-472 NIIKKGNILGLVEQ
+472 KIIKQGNILGLVEQ
-486 KIKEVGTDIYIVC
+486 KICEVGTDMYKVC
-499 ADIIDSMIT
+499 ADIIGSM
-508 VDSELITIFYG
+508 VNDNSELITIFYG
-519 EDCIISQVDE
+519 EDCALTEVEKLISK
-529 FISSLEHKYPNIDI
+529 LEHKYPNLDI
-543 QYYNGKQPLY
+543 QQYNGKQPLY

>member
-1 VEYLKINGQHFR
+1 MEYLKINGQNFR
-13 NMAINASNRLE
+13 NMVINASNRLE
-24 DEKEYVNSLNVFPV
+24 KEKEYINSLNVFPV

-52 AAVQEI
+52 AAVCEI
-58 ETISTESIS
+58 ESMSTKSIAEIS
-67 EIAQKLARGAL
+67 QKLARGAL

-101 GKAEATS
+101 GIEEATS

-116 EGANFAYKAV
+116 EGAHFAYKAV

-133 ILTIIRAAGESAVKS
+133 ILTIIKAAGESAVNS
-148 RLENVVMLMQEV
+148 GATEVVALMQEV
-160 CKRSEI
+160 CKQSEI
-166 MLNKTPDMLQAL
+166 MLDKTPDMLPAL
-178 KEAKVVDAGGMGL
+178 KQAKVVDAGGMGL
-191 LILFKGMYEAL
+191 LILFKGMHEAL
-202 ESGMEAKI
+202 SNNMESII
-210 NKSDNKSTKS
+210 NKSEKKSTKPQ
-220 ETITSVATGIPV
+220 TISPAASDMPV

-241 LLIIAGN
+241 LLVIAEN
-248 VDTNKLKNYLEKIG
+248 VDANELKKYLEKFG
-262 DSMVVVSQDEFL
+262 DSMVVVSQDEFV

-279 TNDPGLVLS
+279 TNDPGIVLS

-307 HRSILGITNEEAQ
+307 HRNLLGIADEK
-320 VSVEPVEIQETVE
+320 VEGA
-333 PVKENIVQI
+333 VKENII
-342 KKYGFISVAIGEGIK
+342 ENKKYGFISVALGEGIK

-379 QNILDSINKINA
+379 QDILESINKVNA
-391 ENIFVL
+391 ENVFVL

-434 MFDAEVSVEENENIL
+434 MFNPEVSVEENENIL

-460 VTFAVKDSESDG
+460 VTYAVKDTESDG
-472 NIIKKGNILGLVEQ
+472 NIIKEGNILGLIEQ
-486 KIKEVGTDIYIVC
+486 KIKEVGTDIYKVC
-499 ADIIDSMIT
+499 ENIIDSMVT
-508 VDSELITIFYG
+508 EESELITIFYG
-519 EDCIISQVDE
+519 EDCVISEVEE
-529 FISSLEHKYPNIDI
+529 FISALEHKYPNLDI
-543 QYYNGKQPLY
+543 QHYNGKQPLY